1 MGNVRGMSTSDSP
14 SSPPHEGSSGDA
26 SSNAP
31 RFQDAIAQVE
41 AITEQI
47 ERGEIGLE
55 DSIDQFEKGMELLK
69 NCREILART
78 EQRVEDI
85 TERLRASNT
94 RSRGDSKAPDDQD
107 ATR

>member
-1 MGNVRGMSTSDSP
+1 MSTSDSP
-14 SSPPHEGSSGDA
+14 SSPSSDAPSRDGPAGDA
-26 SSNAP
+26 STSAP

-41 AITEQI
+41 AITERI

>member
-1 MGNVRGMSTSDSP
+1 MNSSDLP
-14 SSPPHEGSSGDA
+14 SGSENEGSKGDA
-26 SSNAP
+26 STSAP

-41 AITEQI
+41 AITERI

-94 RSRGDSKAPDDQD
+94 RSQGDSKAPDDQD
-107 ATR
+107 ATH